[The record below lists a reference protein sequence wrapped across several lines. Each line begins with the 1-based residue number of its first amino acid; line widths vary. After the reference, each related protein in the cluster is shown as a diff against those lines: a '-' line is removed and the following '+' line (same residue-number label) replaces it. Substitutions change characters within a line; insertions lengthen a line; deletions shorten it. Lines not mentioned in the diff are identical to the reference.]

1 MTWPTKTDFVD
12 GDVLTATQVNN
23 IGTNLNL
30 YDPTSATSGQVPIA
44 DGAGSVAFGLPPS
57 AYVQITPSSINFT
70 GTSATIES
78 SGTVSFSACTIVS
91 LNGIFSATYKNY
103 YVLLSGTC
111 TAATYIPL
119 RYRAAGSDLTASSY
133 KTAYSYNSGGTPVD
147 SGNSAQTFMNFFAFM
162 GINGGI
168 NSMLF
173 LDPYAGNRK
182 NAGCWAAADNS
193 NNPFIFEAANYYQAS
208 TTIDGLSIRQDLNT
222 GNVTGTITVWGIK
235 EA

>member
-1 MTWPTKTDFVD
+1 
-12 GDVLTATQVNN
+12 
-23 IGTNLNL
+23 
-30 YDPTSATSGQVPIA
+30 
-44 DGAGSVAFGLPPS
+44 
-57 AYVQITPSSINFT
+57 
-70 GTSATIES
+70 
-78 SGTVSFSACTIVS
+78 
-91 LNGIFSATYKNY
+91 
-103 YVLLSGTC
+103 
-111 TAATYIPL
+111 
-119 RYRAAGSDLTASSY
+119 
-133 KTAYSYNSGGTPVD
+133 
-147 SGNSAQTFMNFFAFM
+147 MNFFAFM